1 MGYEKFEGLNLITD
15 EYKKAVATSLLE
27 NELGDKNE

>member
-1 MGYEKFEGLNLITD
+1 MGYEKFEGLNLIID
-15 EYKKAVATSLLE
+15 EYKKAVATAILK